1 MLEAISLIRPET
13 VLVKPPS
20 FIYMY
25 VFIVITIILQ
35 SICMAY
41 IIKLT
46 NVARGLDILDVNTTE
61 VRIFKNKIESIID
74 FICSTENICN

>member
-1 MLEAISLIRPET
+1 
-13 VLVKPPS
+13 
-20 FIYMY
+20 
-25 VFIVITIILQ
+25 
-35 SICMAY
+35 MAY